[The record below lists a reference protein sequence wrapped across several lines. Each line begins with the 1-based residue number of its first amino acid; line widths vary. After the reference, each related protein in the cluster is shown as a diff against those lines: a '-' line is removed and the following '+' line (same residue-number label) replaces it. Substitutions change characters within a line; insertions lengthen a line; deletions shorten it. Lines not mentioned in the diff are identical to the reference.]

1 MVKEIDGNK
10 KMIGEIARYCA
21 FQGHGHVTTLPSI
34 VANGGR

>member
-21 FQGHGHVTTLPSI
+21 FQGHVTTLPSI